1 LRQLHARH
9 DERAAGG
16 GGQVAA
22 AARSMLLL
30 LARNTRA
37 ETIQNFCSL
46 PITFVTVIRFYW
58 VKSLWIA
65 YFYIFRIIILFFPIF
80 K

>member
-37 ETIQNFCSL
+37 ETIQDRSTSAFC
-46 PITFVTVIRFYW
+46 P
-58 VKSLWIA
+58 
-65 YFYIFRIIILFFPIF
+65 
-80 K
+80 